1 MNTVFFYILAEK
13 TPLKIIMI
21 ILLVACFVISAWRWT
36 ALFLNRFLIL
46 HVQHLIKWKN
56 MTLSKLEI
64 LIMYF

>member
-1 MNTVFFYILAEK
+1 
-13 TPLKIIMI
+13 
-21 ILLVACFVISAWRWT
+21 
-36 ALFLNRFLIL
+36 LFLNRFLIL